1 MEKHDHC
8 SCSHLHDHNRQ
19 PKIALRWLLSLVF
32 LALAFIIMR
41 PFIAK
46 QLLSRAS
53 SYMTCELFNDAI
65 RSYEKAVFIDRN
77 NVMAWDMLGYGYK
90 SNGNLEK
97 SIYAYQQAIK
107 ADPKDKSANFS
118 LGVILA
124 SEKRVTYG
132 YFIMSKG
139 GKKVFKVTDRIGVAC
154 AGLVGDMQILAKE
167 MEVQANLFNMD
178 VGRKITVRSAAK
190 LLANVLFNRRYS
202 PLFTQ
207 TIVGGLDEEGA
218 SIYILDV
225 LGSLIPD
232 KYAVV
237 GSGTEIAIGVLE
249 EGYNENIGVDEM
261 KDLVT
266 RSIKS
271 AISRDSM
278 SGDGID
284 FLIIT
289 KNGVTEES
297 IKF

>member
-1 MEKHDHC
+1 ME
-8 SCSHLHDHNRQ
+8 
-19 PKIALRWLLSLVF
+19 
-32 LALAFIIMR
+32 
-41 PFIAK
+41 
-46 QLLSRAS
+46 
-53 SYMTCELFNDAI
+53 
-65 RSYEKAVFIDRN
+65 
-77 NVMAWDMLGYGYK
+77 GYGPQLPTLP
-90 SNGNLEK
+90 NIPQIQLMPQEQQQGQGNQ
-97 SIYAYQQAIK
+97 AQQGIAWMPG
-107 ADPKDKSANFS
+107 ATTV
-118 LGVILA
+118 GVVFKGGVLLA
-124 SEKRVTYG
+124 AEKRVTYG

-167 MEVQANLFNMD
+167 MEAQANLYSMD
-178 VGRKITVRSAAK
+178 TGRKISVRSASK
-190 LLANVLFNRRYS
+190 LLATVLFNRRYA
-202 PLFTQ
+202 PLITQ
-207 TIVGGLDEEGA
+207 TIVGGLDEEGP
-218 SIYILDV
+218 SLYVLDV

-237 GSGTEIAIGVLE
+237 GTGTELAIGVLE
-249 EGYNENIGVDEM
+249 EGYKETMTAEEA

-289 KNGVTEES
+289 KDGITEES